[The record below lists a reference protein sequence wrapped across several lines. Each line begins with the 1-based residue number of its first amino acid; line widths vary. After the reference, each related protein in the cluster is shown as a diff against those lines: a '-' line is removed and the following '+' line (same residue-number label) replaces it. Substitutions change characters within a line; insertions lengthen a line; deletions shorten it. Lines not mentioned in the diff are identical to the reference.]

1 MPVTVKITFKNNTWE
16 TSTGTWAEN
25 LSTWQTAGIQVINLG
40 NVDSFAVTDGV
51 AKHSSCINKEV
62 VALNDKRPFFA
73 VNRDV
78 LEFIGV
84 METYWDNIFYT
95 LHLLENIGVAELA
108 QKATKVPLSESVK
121 FATDSLSNMFEKRNL
136 EAICA
141 AEQYSRNASFTRSFA
156 EQAILTEQLIKQVAQ
171 NKIESLQ
178 FAEHISKAF
187 TQVAPEDIALTDSY
201 TKKFIAS
208 KLFQEEVDLAEFD
221 SRHIGLNSHESMA
234 LYDALIRAANGVLS
248 NIGISDTAMSLDD
261 FKRAIGQPSGYSS
274 FMDFKVG
281 EYEYQEALVRLIMGT
296 SVMQSQP
303 TASSVVLHVD
313 IPDTD
318 DRGIVEITDTT
329 GPTKVYFNKYYYN
342 PPEVNVTVKGGNAAN
357 GFLVPSI
364 VSTDKIDD
372 AGRYFEVE
380 LWNENWTQ
388 RKSGIISWFS
398 KGY

>member
-1 MPVTVKITFKNNTWE
+1 M
-16 TSTGTWAEN
+16 S
-25 LSTWQTAGIQVINLG
+25 
-40 NVDSFAVTDGV
+40 
-51 AKHSSCINKEV
+51 
-62 VALNDKRPFFA
+62 DKQPPYA
-73 VNRDV
+73 VN
-78 LEFIGV
+78 
-84 METYWDNIFYT
+84 
-95 LHLLENIGVAELA
+95 
-108 QKATKVPLSESVK
+108 
-121 FATDSLSNMFEKRNL
+121 
-136 EAICA
+136 
-141 AEQYSRNASFTRSFA
+141 
-156 EQAILTEQLIKQVAQ
+156 
-171 NKIESLQ
+171 
-178 FAEHISKAF
+178 
-187 TQVAPEDIALTDSY
+187 EDIALTDSY

-357 GFLVPSI
+357 GVLIPSI